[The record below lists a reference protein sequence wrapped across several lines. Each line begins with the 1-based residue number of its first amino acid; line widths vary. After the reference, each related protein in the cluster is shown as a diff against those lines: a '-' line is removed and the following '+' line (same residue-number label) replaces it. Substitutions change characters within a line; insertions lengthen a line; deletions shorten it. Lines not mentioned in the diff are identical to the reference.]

1 MRKKLKL
8 LVSVFVLLVIFF
20 NFNFIKAKV
29 YPIINEIGEIIM
41 LKKVDTFKTMET
53 EKLIIK
59 YDTDEN
65 TAKLVAETLEDKYD
79 SVAKDFN
86 YISDEKKIII
96 IYEDGEKLNENTNLR
111 KGNPPMGVYVYNT
124 VSVLS
129 PNNWINDDDN
139 LETIFKEEGPM
150 VHEFTHLIVD
160 EIGRGN
166 FPIWFTEGISLYMEY
181 DKNGYEW
188 GSNLDMED
196 ETIYNVKNLTENFYE
211 LDEFKAYRK
220 SFEYVKGFVDEYG
233 FDKLNE
239 ILIELGE
246 GTSFDEAHKKV
257 IGKDVEE
264 IYVY

>member
-1 MRKKLKL
+1 MRRRAKL
-8 LVSVFVLLVIFF
+8 LVSLILLIVVLV
-20 NFNFIKAKV
+20 NFNFIKVKI
-29 YPIINEIGEIIM
+29 YPIINKIGEIIM

-59 YDTDEN
+59 YDTDEDA
-65 TAKLVAETLEDKYD
+65 AKLVAQTLEEKYD

-86 YISDEKKIII
+86 YTSEEKKIII

-129 PNNWINDDDN
+129 PNNWIKDEEN
-139 LETIFKEEGPM
+139 LETIFKEDGPM

-181 DKNGYEW
+181 DKNEYIW
-188 GSNLDMED
+188 KANLDDED
-196 ETIYNVKNLTENFYE
+196 EVIYNVKNLTENFHQ
-211 LDEFKAYRK
+211 LDEFKAYKR
-220 SFEYVKGFVDEYG
+220 SFEYIKGFVDEYG
-233 FDKLNE
+233 FNKLNE

-246 GTSFDEAHKKV
+246 GRSFNEAHRRV
-257 IGKDVEE
+257 IGKNVEE
-264 IYVY
+264 IYVN